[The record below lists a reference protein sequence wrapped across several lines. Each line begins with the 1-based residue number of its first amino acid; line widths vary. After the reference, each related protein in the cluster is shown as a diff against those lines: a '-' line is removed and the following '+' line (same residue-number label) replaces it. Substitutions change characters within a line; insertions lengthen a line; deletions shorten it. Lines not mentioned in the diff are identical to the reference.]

1 MKTLFLP
8 LALCAAALPSIAAAQ
23 MSDADIAA
31 MRDDARHNDTLAH
44 EITEGL
50 TTEIGQRMAGTEAE
64 ARARAWAA
72 QRLNGLGFANV
83 AVEPYRMPTWVRG
96 AETAAIV
103 SPYRQAMHVTALG
116 RSAATP
122 ASGLTAEIVGF
133 ASVEALRAAP
143 MGSLAGKIAY
153 VTHHMERTQ
162 DGSGYGF
169 AGPTRWNAPSLA
181 AQRGATAIVIRSVG
195 TDSHRNP
202 HTGGTTWEEG
212 VEPIAAGALSNP
224 DADNLDRMLA
234 LGRPVS
240 MHLTLTPR
248 WLGEQESGN
257 VIAEVPGSDP
267 AAGIIIIACHLD
279 SWDLATGA
287 IDDASGCGIIT
298 AAAHRILESGEQ
310 PRRTIR
316 LLWAGAEEVGIYGA
330 RAYFEAHGDEFHALA
345 SESDFGADRVWKVDF
360 NLPEGAS
367 ADADRLSRVL
377 APLGISRGTDTAT
390 SGADTSPLVGS
401 GVWAIDL
408 KQDGT
413 RYFDLHHTPDDTLD
427 KIDPAQLRQNV
438 AAWTAM
444 LAVFANSAANFAPNS
459 PNP

>member
-212 VEPIAAGALSNP
+212 VEPIAAG
-224 DADNLDRMLA
+224 
-234 LGRPVS
+234 
-240 MHLTLTPR
+240 
-248 WLGEQESGN
+248 N